1 MSADARS
8 LDESLALLDRQPAR
22 ARADAA
28 DIHGEPDIS
37 NMPDDE
43 TPPLG
48 DDDVPQAGSFERFK
62 AKPTNG
68 QAHDGIEPEP
78 MQQAGESATPVTTED
93 LYAYLPEHKYIFIP
107 TRELWPA
114 ASVNARCAPPQNPDG
129 SPVIKVI
136 PKKDKNGNVT
146 GFKEV
151 PVSPSEWLDKNRAV
165 EQMTWAP
172 GMPMVIENRLVAN
185 GGWIDR
191 SGCSTFDLYRPPM
204 IEHGRADETGPW
216 LAHVHRVFPD
226 EAGHII
232 RWLAHRVQRPGEKIN
247 HALVLGGAQGIGKDS
262 IIEPVT
268 HAVGPWNVHEVSPV
282 QLMGRFNGY
291 VKSVIL
297 RVSEARD
304 QGDAGGGKIDRYAV
318 YEHSKTLL
326 AAPPT
331 VLRVDEKNIREYSVM
346 NVVGVVFTT
355 NHSDGLYLP
364 ADDRRHFV
372 AWSELRK
379 EDFTENYW
387 KDLHYWYEQEGGCG
401 HVAAYLAQLD
411 LAGFDAKAPPPKT
424 PGFHRMVDA
433 GRAPEDAEMA
443 DTIEML
449 KNPTALTITMLCTYA
464 SESFRDWLTDRRN
477 SRQIPH
483 RLEAAGYVAVRNDGQ
498 TDGRW
503 KVEGK
508 NQVIYAKRTLAVRD
522 RIIAATLLCRGS
534 RP

>member
-1 MSADARS
+1 MSANPRR
-8 LDESLALLDRQPAR
+8 LDESLALLDSDPPRPR
-22 ARADAA
+22 HDHG
-28 DIHGEPDIS
+28 DIHQEPDIDT
-37 NMPDDE
+37 MPDDGMPE
-43 TPPLG
+43 PDYSDMPEAKG
-48 DDDVPQAGSFERFK
+48 FERQLTQS
-62 AKPTNG
+62 TNG
-68 QAHDGIEPEP
+68 KASEHARTNGKAHEPKSE
-78 MQQAGESATPVTTED
+78 AGETAMAVTLDD
-93 LYAYLPEHKYIFIP
+93 LYAYLPEHKYIFVP

-114 ASVNARCAPPQNPDG
+114 ASVNARIPPIIDEASG
-129 SPVIKVI
+129 
-136 PKKDKNGNVT
+136 DET
-146 GFKEV
+146 T
-151 PVSPSEWLDKNRAV
+151 PSAWLDKHRAV

-191 SGCSTFDLYRPPM
+191 PGCNTFNLYRPPM
-204 IEHGRADETGPW
+204 IEHGSTDEAGPW
-216 LAHVHRVFPD
+216 LAHVHHVFPE

-232 RWLAHRVQRPGEKIN
+232 RWLAHRVQHPGEKIN

-268 HAVGPWNVHEVSPV
+268 DAVGPWNVHEVSPV

-387 KDLHYWYEQEGGCG
+387 KDLHHWYEQEGGCG
-401 HVAAYLAQLD
+401 HVTAYLAQLD
-411 LAGFDAKAPPPKT
+411 LSGFDAKAPPPKT
-424 PGFHRMVDA
+424 AGFHRMVDA

-443 DTIEML
+443 DTLEML
-449 KNPTALTITMLCTYA
+449 KNPTAVTITMICTYA

-508 NQVIYAKRTLAVRD
+508 NQVIYAKRILSVRD
-522 RIIAATLLCRGS
+522 RIIAATNLCRGS

>member
-1 MSADARS
+1 MSERFAS
-8 LDESLALLDRQPAR
+8 LEQRAKELGMDTAHVEVGLAR
-22 ARADAA
+22 AEAALEAHEEREAIADVEQEQEAVQVA
-28 DIHGEPDIS
+28 
-37 NMPDDE
+37 
-43 TPPLG
+43 
-48 DDDVPQAGSFERFK
+48 
-62 AKPTNG
+62 
-68 QAHDGIEPEP
+68 
-78 MQQAGESATPVTTED
+78 VTIED
-93 LYAYLPEHKYIFIP
+93 LYAYLPEHKYIFVP
-107 TRELWPA
+107 TRELWPG
-114 ASVNARCAPPQNPDG
+114 SSINARLPPVDVG
-129 SPVIKVI
+129 A
-136 PKKDKNGNVT
+136 KKKLD
-146 GFKEV
+146 
-151 PVSPSEWLDKNRAV
+151 PSDWLDKYRAV

-172 GMPMVIENRLVAN
+172 GMAMVIENKLVAN

-191 SGCSTFDLYRPPM
+191 PGCNTFNLYRPTV
-204 IEHGRADETGPW
+204 IEHGSAEEAGPW

-226 EAGHII
+226 EAEHII
-232 RWLAHRVQRPGEKIN
+232 RWLAHRVKHPGEKIN

-379 EDFTENYW
+379 EDFTANYW
-387 KDLHYWYEQEGGCG
+387 KDLHYWYEQERGCG

-411 LAGFDAKAPPPKT
+411 LSGFDAKAPPPKT
-424 PGFHRMVDA
+424 AGFHRMVDA
-433 GRAPEDAEMA
+433 GRAPEDAELSDLIDA
-443 DTIEML
+443 L
-449 KNPTALTITMLCTYA
+449 ANGGSPPPALTVSDLLAMCVTDD
-464 SESFRDWLTDRRN
+464 FRTWLTDRR
-477 SRQIPH
+477 SRRQLSH
-483 RLEAAGYVAVRNDGQ
+483 RLEAIGYVAVRNDADK
-498 TDGRW
+498 TDGLWR
-503 KVEGK
+503 VGGK
-508 NQVIYAKRTLAVRD
+508 RQVIYARRQLSVRE
-522 RIIAATLLCRGS
+522 RHIAAEARCRRG
-534 RP
+534 R